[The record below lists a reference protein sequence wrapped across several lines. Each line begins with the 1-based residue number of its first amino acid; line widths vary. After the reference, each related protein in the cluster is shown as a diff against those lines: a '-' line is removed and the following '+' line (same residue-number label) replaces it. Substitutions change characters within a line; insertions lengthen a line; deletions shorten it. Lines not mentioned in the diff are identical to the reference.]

1 MLEVNLSCFQ
11 FNKIIV
17 IESLDGGDRKTG
29 LQLFDDLEFVKVRN
43 SSKLETEFK
52 SVSNK
57 SDFLFCIDELITSVE
72 LKGVYPVLHIDAHGN
87 KGGVNF
93 SEDGHIEWY
102 ELLEK
107 LSKLNILMRG
117 NLLVV
122 LASCY
127 GARIIHHI
135 STVSRA
141 PFWGVIAPHEKTYS
155 ENVYTGLN
163 NFYNAICSGS
173 TSSEIISALN
183 ASRSCSDLK
192 LFTAELLFVKA
203 TQLAVSE
210 FQDRASL
217 MQRIKSMPHNL
228 RGHGGGVEKSK
239 SQLKTDFISAQKKKF
254 EEDLEGFLMVD
265 LFPENVNK
273 ISKVHNPW
281 SLLK

>member
-1 MLEVNLSCFQ
+1 M
-11 FNKIIV
+11 
-17 IESLDGGDRKTG
+17 
-29 LQLFDDLEFVKVRN
+29 RN
-43 SSKLETEFK
+43 SSNLETEFK

-57 SDFLFCIDELITSVE
+57 SDFLFCIDELMTSVE

-173 TSSEIISALN
+173 TSTEIISALN
-183 ASRSCSDLK
+183 TSRSCSDLK

-203 TQLAVSE
+203 TQLAVSK

-217 MQRIKSMPHNL
+217 MQRIKSMPHNF
-228 RGHGGGVEKSK
+228 RSHGGGVKKSK
-239 SQLKTDFISAQKKKF
+239 SQLKADFISAQKKKF

-265 LFPENVNK
+265 LFPENLNK